1 MKISLE
7 QAIEKLH
14 DLEGKRFSDIATPDL
29 INKGSAGQI
38 IEKAI
43 GLDLSTDLLDFSN
56 GELKSNKFL
65 NGRPAETLA
74 VTQVGHT
81 LKEIS
86 ESVRWENS
94 KILQKIGSFIFL
106 PIHKDAP
113 KPADWIVGK
122 ATHFEKTKY
131 RSEYEK
137 LAEDYL
143 SICSQ
148 LRSILQNQGEL
159 HTLNGKNKYLQ
170 IRTKDSKDSSG
181 SYHPIKFNGRQ
192 ISNKNYAFYLRTQF
206 LVDIL
211 D

>member
-7 QAIEKLH
+7 EAIEKIH
-14 DLEGKRFSDIATPDL
+14 NLEGKRFSDIATPDL

-43 GLDLSTDLLDFSN
+43 GLDLSSDLLDFTD

-65 NGRPAETLA
+65 RGKPAETLA

-81 LKEIS
+81 LEEIS
-86 ESVRWENS
+86 KSVVWEES
-94 KILQKIGSFIFL
+94 KILKKIGSFIFL

-122 ATHFEKTKY
+122 ATHFNRTKY
-131 RSEYEK
+131 KSEYEK
-137 LAEDYL
+137 LAQDYL
-143 SICSQ
+143 FICDQ
-148 LRSILQNQGEL
+148 LRNILTNNGEL
-159 HTLNGKNKYLQ
+159 HTLNGRHEYLQ
-170 IRTKDSKDSSG
+170 IRTKDSKDASG
-181 SYHPIKFNGRQ
+181 SYHPIKFKGRQ
-192 ISNKNYAFYLRTQF
+192 ISNKNYAFYLRKQF